1 MDEKILIKSEFD
13 KKIRTIL
20 LCIAGA
26 SIIFSSLVF
35 ILFAVCKSGLKYSSW
50 TDRYYYTYDNLYES
64 AFDFDDFT
72 NVFHFIIF
80 IFACLGVVVCATV
93 LIIYLVRNK
102 CEITVTEKNV
112 RGRTLFGKEVV
123 LPLYM
128 VSAYSTGKLLS
139 TIAVATASG
148 ITKFSLVGNYAEI
161 GKVLSEKINERQE
174 STAAASAAPIS
185 APTPQNSA
193 MDDLKKLKDLLDAG
207 IITEEEFA
215 AKKKQLLGL

>member
-20 LCIAGA
+20 FAIAGI

-80 IFACLGVVVCATV
+80 IFACLGVIVCVTT
-93 LIIYLVRNK
+93 LIIYFIRSK
-102 CEITVTEKNV
+102 CEITITEKNV

-128 VSAYSTGKLLS
+128 ISAYSTGKLLS
-139 TIAVATASG
+139 TISVATSSG
-148 ITKFSLVGNYAEI
+148 ITKFSLVGNYKEI

-174 STAAASAAPIS
+174 STATAAAATS
-185 APTPQNSA
+185 APAPQSSS
-193 MDDLKKLKDLLDAG
+193 MDELKKLKELLDAG